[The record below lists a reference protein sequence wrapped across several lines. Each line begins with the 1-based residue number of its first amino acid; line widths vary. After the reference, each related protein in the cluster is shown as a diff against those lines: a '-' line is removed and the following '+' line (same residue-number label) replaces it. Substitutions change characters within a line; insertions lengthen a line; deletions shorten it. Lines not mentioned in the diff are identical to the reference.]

1 MRIAFIFG
9 LSLICLGLYLAAKDY
24 VQAEY
29 NRGFIEGRKSA
40 NNNYDDICIK
50 WWLETDL
57 ISAKKRI
64 CKR

>member
-9 LSLICLGLYLAAKDY
+9 LSLICLGLYLAAKDH

-29 NRGFIEGRKSA
+29 NRGFIDGRKSA
-40 NNNYDDICIK
+40 KNNYDDICIK

-57 ISAKKRI
+57 IEAKKRI